1 MEIRKMS
8 EQEKTQKP
16 PAEQSKEKD
25 QNIKITVD
33 NEQTKILA
41 EQLAKAQNE
50 KKEMEDK
57 LAKIEADKKVQ
68 DEAAKKL
75 AEETEDLKNKLGIIA
90 EKELEKKRNSV
101 KEKANALL
109 KDPERVKEIESKLST
124 PEGIAAMEYTMNV
137 LEKQMKVGE
146 EQFKTYQEGERKKA
160 EEAAAKAKADAD
172 AAAKVA
178 ADAAA
183 AGKPAPETKPPSGTA
198 PLNAAQLGNPQPT
211 DLMHMK
217 FDSYGA
223 MVRYLQELEQ
233 GSDKL
238 RAAEAKVAL
247 NDLLKKWAS
256 LVKQN
261 YEAQRSPPM
270 ETSDK
275 LPSIKE
281 LTLSKRAQ
289 EELRRR
295 QQGGQAE
302 NVTNG

>member
-1 MEIRKMS
+1 MS
-8 EQEKTQKP
+8 EQDKNPKP
-16 PAEQSKEKD
+16 TNTEDKPKEKE
-25 QNIKITVD
+25 IHITVD
-33 NEQTKILA
+33 NTETKRLA
-41 EQLAKAQNE
+41 EELAKAKQEKEEME
-50 KKEMEDK
+50 KKLK
-57 LAKIEADKKVQ
+57 AIEAQKVI
-68 DEAAKKL
+68 DAEVSKKL
-75 AEETEDLKNKLGIIA
+75 GEETEDLKNKLGIIA

-146 EQFKTYQEGERKKA
+146 EQFKSYQEGERKKT

-183 AGKPAPETKPPSGTA
+183 AGKPATAPPAGQA
-198 PLNAAQLGNPQPT
+198 PLNAAQMGNPLPT

-223 MVRYLQELEQ
+223 MVRYLQEVEK

-238 RAAEAKVAL
+238 RAAEAKTAL
-247 NDLLKKWAS
+247 NELLKKWAS
-256 LVKQN
+256 LVKKN
-261 YEAQRSPPM
+261 YDEMRQPPV
-270 ETSDK
+270 ETSENV
-275 LPSIKE
+275 PTFKE
-281 LTLSKRAQ
+281 LGLSKRAQ
-289 EELRRR
+289 EELKRR
-295 QQGGQAE
+295 QQGGQPE
-302 NVTNG
+302 NI

>member
-1 MEIRKMS
+1 MS
-8 EQEKTQKP
+8 EQDKNPK
-16 PAEQSKEKD
+16 PAEDNKPKEKE
-25 QNIKITVD
+25 IHITVD
-33 NEQTKILA
+33 NTETKRLA
-41 EQLAKAQNE
+41 EELAKAKQEKEEME
-50 KKEMEDK
+50 KKLK
-57 LAKIEADKKVQ
+57 AIEAQKLIDA
-68 DEAAKKL
+68 EASKKL
-75 AEETEDLKNKLGIIA
+75 GEETEDLKNKLGIIA

-109 KDPERVKEIESKLST
+109 KDPDRVKEIESKLST

-146 EQFKTYQEGERKKA
+146 EQFKSYQEGERKKA

-172 AAAKVA
+172 ATAKAA

-183 AGKPAPETKPPSGTA
+183 AGKPATSPPAGQA
-198 PLNAAQLGNPQPT
+198 PLNDAQMGNPQSA

-217 FDSYGA
+217 FDSYEA
-223 MVRYLQELEQ
+223 MVRYLHQVEK

-238 RAAEAKVAL
+238 RAAEAKSAL
-247 NDLLKKWAS
+247 DELLKKWAS

-261 YEAQRSPPM
+261 YDTMRGAPEKGFENAP
-270 ETSDK
+270 TF
-275 LPSIKE
+275 KE
-281 LTLSKRAQ
+281 LGLSKRAQ

-302 NVTNG
+302 NVSTS